1 MSQCTY
7 EERLP
12 IWSCHFAIPYENHR
26 RGVKNPDP
34 LDADKHF
41 TLPDHNFNVN
51 AVFNIIEQ
59 PIRRVTVSLAT
70 FKERL
75 PNTKILNK

>member
-26 RGVKNPDP
+26 RGVKNPDA

-59 PIRRVTVSLAT
+59 PIRKVTVPLAIL
-70 FKERL
+70 KERL
-75 PNTKILNK
+75 LNTKILNK

>member
-1 MSQCTY
+1 MSPCTY

-41 TLPDHNFNVN
+41 TLPDHNFNAN

-59 PIRRVTVSLAT
+59 PIRRVTVPRAIL
-70 FKERL
+70 KERL
-75 PNTKILNK
+75 LYTKILNK